1 MPIEIIP
8 DELVSEL
15 IVLAIIGG
23 VAWLTGM
30 YHCVRKQGKRGWRQ
44 SQAISFIAQAE
55 DDIMT
60 SQHSDVVGAGKLF
73 KKVDKMLKDDKG
85 NY

>member
-1 MPIEIIP
+1 MPVEIIP
-8 DELVSEL
+8 DEIVSEL
-15 IVLAIIGG
+15 IVIAIVGGIG
-23 VAWLTGM
+23 WLSRM
-30 YHCVRKQGKRGWRQ
+30 YFCIRKQDKRSWRQ

-55 DDIMT
+55 DDIMN
-60 SQHSDVVGAGKLF
+60 SKHSDVVGAGKLF